1 MIIEIDGYFYQA
13 LLQSSHNYSIRTL
26 KVMYLELKN
35 EIESITELPKAFCT
49 RYNMTELIRTNETK
63 PDIVIDT
70 DTDRIYK
77 PQYS

>member
-13 LLQSSHNYSIRTL
+13 LLQSTQNYSIRTI
-26 KVMYLELKN
+26 KEMYLDLKSK
-35 EIESITELPKAFCT
+35 IESLTELPIVFCT
-49 RYNMTELIRTNETK
+49 TYNMTEINRTNETK

-77 PQYS
+77 PQYR

>member
-1 MIIEIDGYFYQA
+1 
-13 LLQSSHNYSIRTL
+13 
-26 KVMYLELKN
+26 MYLELKN